1 MVRGRQ
7 ARSELGPGGRDD
19 GAIPVGDKYFLRVLR
34 KVYLHS
40 SASLDK
46 MLIMNKSLRL
56 MLNRK
61 KKVAFLTF
69 GVLLFLEGVA
79 LCGEEG
85 NKEFLVK
92 EKKYVLEWRKD
103 RDQFFRA
110 HQRSPLT
117 PNEKKNFK
125 GLKYYPFDSKYVFC
139 SQIERY
145 NFHINNPKYYA
156 TFLTNKGTNKRY
168 IRYGKTQFK
177 LNGDDYT
184 IEVYKSILSDMLFIP
199 FKDMTNGKET
209 YEGGRYIDA
218 EILPGY
224 RMVLD
229 FNMAY
234 HPSCAYNEKFIC
246 ALPPKENMLEIQ
258 IKAGEK
264 NSK

>member
-1 MVRGRQ
+1 MKERFG
-7 ARSELGPGGRDD
+7 LT
-19 GAIPVGDKYFLRVLR
+19 LHR
-34 KVYLHS
+34 KT
-40 SASLDK
+40 
-46 MLIMNKSLRL
+46 M
-56 MLNRK
+56 
-61 KKVAFLTF
+61 VAFLIL
-69 GVLLFLEGVA
+69 GVLLFMEGAA
-79 LCGEEG
+79 LCGEEED
-85 NKEFLVK
+85 KEFLADQ
-92 EKKYVLEWRKD
+92 KKCVMEWRKD
-103 RDQFFRA
+103 RDQFFKN

-117 PNEKKNFK
+117 PTEKKRFK
-125 GLKYYPFDSKYVFC
+125 RLKYYPFDSQYVFS

-168 IRYGKTQFK
+168 IRYGKLQFK
-177 LNGDDYT
+177 LNGKDHT

-246 ALPPKENMLEIQ
+246 ALPPKENMLEIE

-264 NSK
+264 TIK